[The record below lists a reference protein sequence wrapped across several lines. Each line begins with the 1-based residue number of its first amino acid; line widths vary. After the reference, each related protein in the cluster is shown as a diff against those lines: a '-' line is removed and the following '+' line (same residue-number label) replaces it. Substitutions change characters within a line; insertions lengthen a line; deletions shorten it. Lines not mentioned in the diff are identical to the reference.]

1 MNHHRKKGWA
11 EQPLRKQSLTKSF
24 LSAPSIRMS
33 RDVRCQIMCTIGAL
47 SPETGGIL
55 LGPIGSNDITDFYFD
70 ATAVCSYGT
79 YTPDHVTLRHKM
91 KEVWM
96 PSGIDMK
103 GFVHSHPGGLDR
115 LSQGDLEYIRRL
127 LQKNPDMAVFAAP
140 VIIPEAFRLR
150 AIVVLADQ
158 PSIQRPTNL
167 QLF

>member
-1 MNHHRKKGWA
+1 MTRRRKKERP
-11 EQPLRKQSLTKSF
+11 EQPMNKYRPTAID
-24 LSAPSIRMS
+24 LSAPQICMS
-33 RDVRCQIMCTIGAL
+33 RHVRCQIMCTIGAL

-70 ATAVCSYGT
+70 ATAICSYGT
-79 YTPDHVTLRHKM
+79 YTPDYVTLRRKM

-115 LSQGDLEYIRRL
+115 LSQGDLDYIRRL
-127 LQKNPDMAVFAAP
+127 LQKNPDMSVFAAP
-140 VIIPEAFRLR
+140 IVIPEAFRLR